1 MAPARKVILFTA
13 QEPSGDAHAAPVI
26 ARLRRDHPEVELVA
40 WGGPKM
46 EAAGATMLGRTADD
60 GVMGLAGIS
69 KVLQVKA
76 LHDEI
81 VAWSRR
87 NPVAVHMPVD
97 SPSANFPLSARLK
110 PMGARIVNLVA
121 PQLWAWAPW
130 RIRKVRRISDI
141 LLCLLP
147 FEEDWFRSRGVVA
160 KYVGHPVLSHALDEM
175 RIEREAAALPTGAP
189 RIVLL
194 PGSRSSEVRANGRLL
209 ADAFAGVRT
218 RLPGALA
225 VVVASNE
232 ANARNFLL
240 AIGGELPAGISMFVA
255 GQGGTIE
262 GAIRWS
268 DLALAVSGTVS
279 LDCTRQGKPMIG
291 VYRTSRLEA
300 LGAKLV
306 IRARH
311 LLLPNIIAGR
321 RIVPEFVPFAG
332 RAGQITDCALA
343 MLENPERL
351 ARTSADLRVVAASF
365 LGRDPARIASEV
377 AFRSALGERL
387 GNAELDA
394 IVESGTSSPDVS

>member
-1 MAPARKVILFTA
+1 
-13 QEPSGDAHAAPVI
+13 
-26 ARLRRDHPEVELVA
+26 
-40 WGGPKM
+40 
-46 EAAGATMLGRTADD
+46 
-60 GVMGLAGIS
+60 
-69 KVLQVKA
+69 
-76 LHDEI
+76 
-81 VAWSRR
+81 
-87 NPVAVHMPVD
+87 
-97 SPSANFPLSARLK
+97 
-110 PMGARIVNLVA
+110 
-121 PQLWAWAPW
+121 
-130 RIRKVRRISDI
+130 
-141 LLCLLP
+141 
-147 FEEDWFRSRGVVA
+147 
-160 KYVGHPVLSHALDEM
+160 
-175 RIEREAAALPTGAP
+175 
-189 RIVLL
+189 
-194 PGSRSSEVRANGRLL
+194 
-209 ADAFAGVRT
+209 
-218 RLPGALA
+218 
-225 VVVASNE
+225 
-232 ANARNFLL
+232 
-240 AIGGELPAGISMFVA
+240 MFVA